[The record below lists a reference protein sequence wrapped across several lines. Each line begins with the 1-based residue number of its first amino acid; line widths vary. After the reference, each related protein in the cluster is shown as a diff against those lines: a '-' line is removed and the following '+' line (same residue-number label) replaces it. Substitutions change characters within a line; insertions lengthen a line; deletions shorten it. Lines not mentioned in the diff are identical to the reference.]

1 MKAKTILTACAV
13 LAVLVGM
20 TAASK
25 SHGNQNQ
32 RNTSQSR
39 LAAFELTEAEE
50 LNILHMR
57 EEEKLA
63 RDVYLVMYELWGA
76 DIFANISESEQR
88 HMDAIEN
95 LITRYGLTDPVS
107 DDTVGVF
114 TNPDFKELY
123 EGLIES
129 GSASL
134 EEALKVG
141 VSIEELDIA
150 DLELALEETT
160 KRNIQRVFENLL
172 EGSKNHLEAFT
183 ACLDG
188 DCICSPDA

>member
-1 MKAKTILTACAV
+1 MKAKTLLTACAV

-20 TAASK
+20 TAASR

-32 RNTSQSR
+32 GTASQSR

-76 DIFANISESEQR
+76 EIFANISESEQR
-88 HMDAIEN
+88 HMDAVKN
-95 LITRYGLTDPVS
+95 LITRYALTDPVS

-114 TNPDFKELY
+114 TNPGFKELY
-123 EGLIES
+123 DTLIES

-150 DLELALEETT
+150 DLELALEEPT

-172 EGSKNHLEAFT
+172 EGSTNHLEAFN

-188 DCICSPDA
+188 DCICLPDA